1 MSRTKKQKYPRRSI
15 KYTTFFL
22 SFGSSSWH
30 LLTTTHGSS
39 YRPSSSVAVVSFSPS
54 NIGLASLFDTSTTF
68 SLAHVRTPTDIRC
81 SFSLSF
87 TVCVIYRRRI
97 ETLGAFLFFLTRLLL
112 CCCHWPGT
120 GRSVLRLLSKRAISY
135 KYSMTSD
142 SLAREGDTTNEK
154 TFHVRGERLRIII
167 SFRNRFAAIELSTTR
182 SSFSTSFP
190 RTVAASADLRNLAD
204 LTLGSI
210 GIKLVLSIEVGRC
223 SANFS
228 F

>member
-1 MSRTKKQKYPRRSI
+1 
-15 KYTTFFL
+15 
-22 SFGSSSWH
+22 
-30 LLTTTHGSS
+30 
-39 YRPSSSVAVVSFSPS
+39 
-54 NIGLASLFDTSTTF
+54 
-68 SLAHVRTPTDIRC
+68 
-81 SFSLSF
+81 
-87 TVCVIYRRRI
+87 
-97 ETLGAFLFFLTRLLL
+97 
-112 CCCHWPGT
+112 
-120 GRSVLRLLSKRAISY
+120 
-135 KYSMTSD
+135 MTSD